1 MSTKQQNSF
10 NFETALQELNT
21 LVEEMERGNL
31 SLETALKHFEKGV
44 TLIRNCQTALKDAEQ
59 KVQILVGKDKQMTLE
74 AYEIKSEE
82 SEEIL

>member
-59 KVQILVGKDKQMTLE
+59 KVQILMEKDKQTTLE
-74 AYEIKSEE
+74 AYETE
-82 SEEIL
+82 SEECKEIL